1 MTNFL
6 VSYVFATVRLWLMV
20 SGGHFLTYWR
30 KGAPGEGEK
39 TDMAK
44 RLWLK
49 MCSTPASLQG
59 RAGLI
64 TSNGNVNQSHSTLG
78 VSQILRGSSQFLCWW
93 PGDMRADLLQ
103 KSNLI
108 AQGKSAFPPFPF
120 VLIIS
125 SELLLNWVIWVFSSY
140 MGVADYPPPGVYH

>member
-6 VSYVFATVRLWLMV
+6 VSYVFCYCETLIDGVT
-20 SGGHFLTYWR
+20 GHFLTYWR
-30 KGAPGEGEK
+30 KGAPGEVEK
-39 TDMAK
+39 TDMVK

-49 MCSTPASLQG
+49 MCSTPASPRG

-78 VSQILRGSSQFLCWW
+78 VSPILRGSSQFLCWW

-108 AQGKSAFPPFPF
+108 AQGKSVFPPFPF

-140 MGVADYPPPGVYH
+140 MGVADYPPPGEYH